1 MLTQDTID
9 AFNNRLTID
18 LNSIKKMTPAQL
30 DKVKHQGSQAE
41 ALLANRDFALFVHTF
56 KFERM
61 DQISEIQNHTEEDNT
76 KRIAIANQI
85 AGVDEFVKSL
95 RRAVYFKDRVVS
107 QQNKDSVDPNSK

>member
-18 LNSIKKMTPAQL
+18 LNSIKKMSPQQL

-41 ALLANRDFALFVHTF
+41 ALLSNKEFAMFIHMF

-61 DQISEIQNHTEEDNT
+61 DLLSGINGHTEQDNMM
-76 KRIAIANQI
+76 RVAISNQI

-95 RRAVYFKDRVVS
+95 RRAVYFKDKVVS
-107 QQNKDSVDPNSK
+107 QQNKFLEDPND